1 MLFIT
6 RDNWKTLFFIQIY
19 RQPEL
24 WLNRH
29 ITVFFETSVLKEV
42 RVLYPLSPQQH
53 CNATT
58 TKYIQQSFHFLN
70 MLIAFFH
77 SFSL

>member
-19 RQPEL
+19 RQAEP

-29 ITVFFETSVLKEV
+29 IAIFFETSVLKEV
-42 RVLYPLSPQQH
+42 RILYPLSPQ
-53 CNATT
+53 
-58 TKYIQQSFHFLN
+58 
-70 MLIAFFH
+70 
-77 SFSL
+77 